1 MAQLRR
7 LLGAADKGRGAMQT
21 NIIIPVYDGVNLLD
35 VVGPLEMFFWVD
47 QGQKFR
53 AITVSEDGEAVTS
66 VNGIS
71 FLGAEKSRFA
81 HWTGPDAPSVDA
93 LWVPGG
99 DPKVLRA
106 MMEDENHP
114 YFRFIREVA
123 ERSTWVCSVCEGAL
137 LMARA
142 GLLDGYEATTHWA
155 FINCLK
161 GFSKVTVIDGLPR
174 FCVSRNRLTG
184 GGISSGLDE
193 ALKLIELMAG
203 TAAAGDVQQ
212 TTQYFPD
219 PPVSNPITAI
229 PPYRQPYPGADA
241 AVP

>member
-1 MAQLRR
+1 
-7 LLGAADKGRGAMQT
+7 MQT
-21 NIIIPVYDGVNLLD
+21 VIVSPVYHGVNLLD

-47 QGQKFR
+47 QGKEFR
-53 AITVSEDGEAVTS
+53 AVTVSQDGEAVTS

-71 FLGAEKSRFA
+71 FLGSEKSRFA
-81 HWTGPDAPSVDA
+81 DWTGPDAPRVDA

-99 DPKVLRA
+99 NPTVLRA

-114 YFRFIREVA
+114 YFRFIRDVA
-123 ERSTWVCSVCEGAL
+123 QRATWVCSVCEGAL

-142 GLLDGYEATTHWA
+142 GLLDGCEATTHWA

-174 FCVSRNRLTG
+174 YCLSRNRLTG

-212 TTQYFPD
+212 TTQYFPN

-229 PPYRQPYPGADA
+229 PLCDKPYPGADA
-241 AVP
+241 ATN

>member
-1 MAQLRR
+1 
-7 LLGAADKGRGAMQT
+7 MQT
-21 NIIIPVYDGVNLLD
+21 TIVIPVYNGVNLLD

-47 QGQKFR
+47 QGKDFR

-71 FLGAEKSRFA
+71 FLGAEKSSFA
-81 HWTGPDAPSVDA
+81 DWTMSDPPPVSA

-114 YFRFIREVA
+114 YFAFIQEVA
-123 ERSTWVCSVCEGAL
+123 ERATWVCSVCEGAL

-155 FINCLK
+155 FVNCLK
-161 GFSKVTVIDGLPR
+161 GFSKVKVIEGLPR
-174 FCVSRNRLTG
+174 YCLSGNRLTG

-193 ALKLIELMAG
+193 ALKRIELMAG

-219 PPVSNPITAI
+219 PPVSNPITSI
-229 PPYRQPYPGADA
+229 PPCRQAYPGADA
-241 AVP
+241 AAL